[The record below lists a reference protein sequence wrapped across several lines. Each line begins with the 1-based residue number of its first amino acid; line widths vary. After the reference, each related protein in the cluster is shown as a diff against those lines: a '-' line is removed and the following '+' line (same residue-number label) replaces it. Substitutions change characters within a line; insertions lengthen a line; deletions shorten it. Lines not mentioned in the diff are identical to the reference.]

1 MWACSSYPVCP
12 ANEKA
17 KARLAA
23 EEGWLKLGHDLGIS
37 TQIFRL
43 GGIYGPGRRLLFW
56 AWTNKKLLSCYDL
69 SLNIFVFI
77 VPFFGIFAL
86 LDKSRV
92 WQILYRT
99 KFRFTCAFCSSFLG
113 VENLSFWPR
122 ASGAMEPITDL
133 DLLHFKVDFLA
144 NYLYPSAVDTL
155 IKQEPLSELQKM
167 RASRQYTSRVHV
179 ADICQ
184 ALRASICN
192 PSSG

>member
-1 MWACSSYPVCP
+1 MILVSQHKYFDLEVSMA
-12 ANEKA
+12 
-17 KARLAA
+17 LA
-23 EEGWLKLGHDLGIS
+23 EGCCFEREPIKNYFHVMTYCLTFFFS
-37 TQIFRL
+37 
-43 GGIYGPGRRLLFW
+43 LFPFS
-56 AWTNKKLLSCYDL
+56 A
-69 SLNIFVFI
+69 SL
-77 VPFFGIFAL
+77 PF

-122 ASGAMEPITDL
+122 ASGVMEPITDL

-144 NYLYPSAVDTL
+144 NYLYPSAVDTV
-155 IKQEPLSELQKM
+155 IKQKPLSERQRM